1 MSLQKEKT
9 ALDFNLSYLSDIGD
23 GSNEFMVDMLNL
35 ILSQTPDQFKQLEEA
50 VDKKDW
56 VAVAN
61 AAHKIKPAME
71 MIGLE
76 SVKDRVYRIE
86 ILADSKA
93 EFGLIEAEFYSL
105 RNMSADIANGLQ
117 EIKLLLCKQ

>member
-1 MSLQKEKT
+1 MSLQKEKS

-35 ILSQTPDQFKQLEEA
+35 ILSQTPDQFNQLEEA

-56 VAVAN
+56 VEVAN

-86 ILADSKA
+86 ILADNKA